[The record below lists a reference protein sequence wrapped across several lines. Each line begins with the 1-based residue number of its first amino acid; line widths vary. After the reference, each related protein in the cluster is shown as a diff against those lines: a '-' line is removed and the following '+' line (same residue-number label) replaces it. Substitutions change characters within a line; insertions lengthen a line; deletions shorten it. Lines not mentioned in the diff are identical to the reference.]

1 MAPTR
6 RGPDNTSERR
16 ITRTQDT
23 LPGGPDT
30 PRTDAAGRAAYG
42 ARCWENG
49 VKAAVMYAPGQD
61 MVVEDLDLEAPRAGE
76 LLVRLAATGVCHTDL
91 NAFSGNRPLKLPM
104 VLGHEGAGVV
114 EGVGSDITTVAPGDH
129 VVLTAVP
136 RCGKCESCV
145 LGQPQ
150 LCRVSGR
157 VLFGGTLL
165 DGSTRLRRH
174 GEPVYHFF
182 AQSSYAEYAV
192 VPEGAAVPIPADV
205 PLDKVAPLACGV
217 STGLGAVFNAA
228 RPEVGATIA
237 IIGCGG
243 VGLSAV
249 MAAHLTQARTI
260 VAVDIA
266 EEKLALARSLGATH
280 VVNGALEDPL
290 ERVRELTGG
299 GAAHVFEFVGNP
311 RTQEQMV
318 QMIAPGGHGYIV
330 GAAPAGSRF
339 SFPTDGFLSNK
350 HLHGVMQGNIRAS
363 VDIPRYVELFRQ
375 GKLPLE
381 RLVTRTY
388 RLDQINEAFH
398 AFETGVGRGVI
409 AFA

>member
-1 MAPTR
+1 M
-6 RGPDNTSERR
+6 
-16 ITRTQDT
+16 
-23 LPGGPDT
+23 
-30 PRTDAAGRAAYG
+30 
-42 ARCWENG
+42 
-49 VKAAVMYAPGQD
+49 KAAVMYAPAQD
-61 MVVEDLDLEAPRAGE
+61 MVVEELELDAPRAGE
-76 LLVRLAATGVCHTDL
+76 VLVRLAATGVCHTDL
-91 NAFSGNRPLKLPM
+91 NAFSGNRPMKLPM

-114 EGVGSDITTVAPGDH
+114 EAVGADVTAVAVGDH
-129 VVLTAVP
+129 VVLSAVP

-157 VLFGGTLL
+157 VLFGGTML
-165 DGSTRLRRH
+165 DGSTRLRLR

-192 VPEGAAVPIPADV
+192 VPEGATVRIPADV

-217 STGLGAVFNAA
+217 STGIGAVFNAA
-228 RPEVGATIA
+228 RPEIGSTIA

-249 MAAHLTQARTI
+249 MAAPLTHPRVI
-260 VAVDIA
+260 VAVDVV
-266 EEKLALARSLGATH
+266 EEKLALARELGATH
-280 VVNGALEDPL
+280 VVNGAREDAV

-299 GAAHVFEFVGNP
+299 GAAHVFEFVGNA

-350 HLHGVMQGNIRAS
+350 HVHGVMQGNIRAS

-375 GKLPLE
+375 GKLPLD
-381 RLVTRTY
+381 RLITRSY
-388 RLDQINEAFH
+388 ALGQINEAFH
-398 AFETGVGRGVI
+398 GFESGVGRGVI
-409 AFA
+409 VFP

>member
-1 MAPTR
+1 MC
-6 RGPDNTSERR
+6 GWER
-16 ITRTQDT
+16 T
-23 LPGGPDT
+23 
-30 PRTDAAGRAAYG
+30 
-42 ARCWENG
+42 
-49 VKAAVMYAPGQD
+49 VKAAVVHALAQD
-61 MVVEDLDLEAPRAGE
+61 MVVEDLDIEDPRAGE
-76 LLVRLAATGVCHTDL
+76 VLVRMVATGVCHTDL
-91 NAFSGNRPLKLPM
+91 NAFSGPRALKVPM

-114 EGVGSDITTVAPGDH
+114 EAVGPGVTTVAPGDH
-129 VVLTAVP
+129 VVLAAVP

-157 VLFGGTLL
+157 VLFGGTML
-165 DGSTRLRRH
+165 DGSTRLRLR

-192 VPEGAAVPIPADV
+192 VPEGATVPIPADV
-205 PLDKVAPLACGV
+205 PLDKVAPLACGM

-228 RPEVGATIA
+228 RPEIGSTIA

-249 MAAHLTQARTI
+249 MAAPLTHPRTI

-266 EEKLALARSLGATH
+266 DEKLALARALGATH
-280 VVNGALEDPL
+280 VVNGAQEDPV

-299 GAAHVFEFVGNP
+299 GATHVFEFVGNP

-318 QMIAPGGHGYIV
+318 EMIAPGGHGYIV

-350 HLHGVMQGNIRAS
+350 HLHGVMMGNSRPS

-375 GKLPLE
+375 GKLPLD
-381 RLVTRTY
+381 RLVTRSY
-388 RLDQINEAFH
+388 SLDQINEAFH
-398 AFETGVGRGVI
+398 AF
-409 AFA
+409 